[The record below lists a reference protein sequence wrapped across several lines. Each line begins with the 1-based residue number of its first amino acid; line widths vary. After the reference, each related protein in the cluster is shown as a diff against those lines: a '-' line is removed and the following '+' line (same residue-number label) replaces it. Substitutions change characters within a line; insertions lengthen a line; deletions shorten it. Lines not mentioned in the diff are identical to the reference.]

1 MSFLEAIILGIIQGL
16 SEFIPISSTANLTIA
31 GEMMGLID
39 RSHPE
44 RWTAF
49 IATIQLGTLA
59 SVFLYFK
66 KEIVDIP
73 KSFLKDNL
81 LERKKFALQS
91 NDSKMG
97 WYILLGSLPIVILGL
112 ALKDFVEGNI
122 TKDLNVIAGSLIGLG
137 IILGIADKTAK
148 FKKTIKDITWL
159 DSLIVGF
166 AQVLALIPGS
176 SRSGTTITAGL
187 FTGMNRETAARF
199 SFLLSIPAILG
210 SGLLSFYEAM
220 EYLTKD
226 QFLTLFVATLFSF
239 ISGYIA
245 IAFLIKFLKTHST
258 FLFVFYRIGLGVLI
272 LLFY

>member
-1 MSFLEAIILGIIQGL
+1 MSIFEAILLGIIQGL
-16 SEFIPISSTANLTIA
+16 SEFIPISSTAHLTIA

-59 SVFLYFK
+59 SVFLYFR
-66 KEIVDIP
+66 KEIIDIP
-73 KSFLKDNL
+73 KAFIKDNL
-81 LERKKFALQS
+81 KERKKFRLQS
-91 NDSKMG
+91 NDSRMG
-97 WYILLGSLPIVILGL
+97 WYIIIGSMPIVILGL

-122 TKDLNVIAGSLIGLG
+122 TKDLNVIAASLIGLG

-148 FKKTIKDITWL
+148 FRKDLSKITWI

-166 AQVLALIPGS
+166 SQVLALIPGS

-210 SGLLSFYEAM
+210 SGVLSFYQAL
-220 EYLTKD
+220 EYLTSD
-226 QFLTLFVATLFSF
+226 QLLTLIVATIFSF
-239 ISGYIA
+239 ISGYFA
-245 IAFLIKFLKTHST
+245 IAFLINFLKKNST
-258 FLFVFYRIGLGVLI
+258 FLFVFYRILLGVVILI
-272 LLFY
+272 FY